1 MNILNVKFLQYL
13 FLVIPYNMYTKDL
26 FLFVLS
32 KIKTFLDVKEAESIT
47 KLILQHYY
55 NIDNLDILKNIDLNI
70 NFDDIKE
77 NIDNVVDRLKKNEPI
92 QYILESVKFLNCDL
106 NIRRNVFIPRP
117 ETEEIVYNILKYDLN
132 NKNILD
138 ICSGSGCISVSIAKN
153 TLNSNVY
160 GIDINNEAIELYREN
175 AKKNN
180 VNVNYIQKDIF
191 SINNDDFKDIKFDV
205 IISNPPYVCKNEI
218 YEMKN
223 NVIDYEPL
231 NAIFVDN
238 DDPLIFYKQIKLI
251 VNMHLNTNGMI
262 FLEINERFGDDI
274 LKLFSDL
281 NFKRLSINKDINGK
295 DRWLSGLYYE

>member
-13 FLVIPYNMYTKDL
+13 FLVIQYNMYTKDL
-26 FLFVLS
+26 FLFILS

-138 ICSGSGCISVSIAKN
+138 ICSGSGCISISIAKN

-160 GIDINNEAIELYREN
+160 GIDINPDAIELSKKN
-175 AKKNN
+175 AKINN

>member
-13 FLVIPYNMYTKDL
+13 FLVIQYNMYTKDL
-26 FLFVLS
+26 FLFILS

-138 ICSGSGCISVSIAKN
+138 ICSGSGCISISIAKN
-153 TLNSNVY
+153 TLNSTVY
-160 GIDINNEAIELYREN
+160 GIDINPDAIELAIEN
-175 AKKNN
+175 AKINN

-251 VNMHLNTNGMI
+251 VNKFLNKDGMI

-274 LKLFSDL
+274 LKLFYNL

>member
-1 MNILNVKFLQYL
+1 
-13 FLVIPYNMYTKDL
+13 MYVKDL
-26 FLFVLS
+26 FLFILS
-32 KIKTFLDVKEAESIT
+32 KNKQFLDVKEAESIT

-55 NIDNLDILKNIDLNI
+55 NIDNLDILKNVDLNI
-70 NFDDIKE
+70 NFDDFKK

-92 QYILESVKFLNCDL
+92 QYILGSVKFLNCDL

-117 ETEEIVYNILKYDLN
+117 ETEEIVHNILKYDLK

-138 ICSGSGCISVSIAKN
+138 ICSGSGCISISIAKN
-153 TLNSNVY
+153 IQNSNVY
-160 GIDINNEAIELYREN
+160 GIDINPDAIELAREN
-175 AKKNN
+175 AKINN

-191 SINNDDFKDIKFDV
+191 LINNDDFKDIKFDV
-205 IISNPPYVCKNEI
+205 IVSNPPYVCKNEI

-251 VNMHLNTNGMI
+251 VNMYLNTNGMI

-281 NFKRLSINKDINGK
+281 KFKRLSINKDINGK